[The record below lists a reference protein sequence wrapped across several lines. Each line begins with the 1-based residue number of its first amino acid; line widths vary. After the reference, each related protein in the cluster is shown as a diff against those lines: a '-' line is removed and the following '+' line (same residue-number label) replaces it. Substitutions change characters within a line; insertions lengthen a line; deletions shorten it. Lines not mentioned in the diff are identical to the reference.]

1 MKIKKVHRCELDKA
15 IKQKAKGY
23 GYKYAYGFMFSQI
36 GENYSYTTCRLT
48 DAGEVCGHIHI
59 KKMSYDNL
67 FWDIM
72 NMPDNRLQPLSF
84 RANGA
89 FTAPSI
95 LLPISWIAFDED
107 IDVVADK
114 CCSVVAETVKAFLDN
129 NAVGEYVLKKES
141 SPYAPVLKCLEYIDR
156 GDIASALEIAN
167 SEILAG
173 NTGGVSNEGKT
184 FFEWVVHRY

>member
-1 MKIKKVHRCELDKA
+1 MKITKVHRCQLDKA

-23 GYKYAYGFMFSQI
+23 GYKYAYGFLFSQI
-36 GENYSYTTCRLT
+36 RENFTFITCRLT
-48 DAGEVCGHIHI
+48 DAGEVRGYIHI

-89 FTAPSI
+89 FTSPSI
-95 LLPISWIAFDED
+95 LLPIGGIAFDED
-107 IDVVADK
+107 IDAVADK

-129 NAVGEYVLKKES
+129 NAVGEYVLTKDC
-141 SPYAPVLKCLEYIDR
+141 PYAPVLKCLEYLDR

-167 SEILAG
+167 SEISVG
-173 NTGGVSNEGKT
+173 NTGGFSNEGKT